1 MRFLLTIIKR
11 LLLFVSICIG
21 AMVLLEGSLRIA
33 FINRS
38 ADVPL
43 VIEKEVSDYVLRG
56 HSTVSLRP
64 GESKDGNWKV
74 NKEGFRGPE
83 LSLSDN
89 YRVMVYGDEMVH
101 TGHIAYENTIGPVL
115 SSGISKSLGKDFIKK
130 LHKTI

>member
-74 NKEGFRGPE
+74 NKEGFRGYKFNGEAFIENE
-83 LSLSDN
+83 L
-89 YRVMVYGDEMVH
+89 V
-101 TGHIAYENTIGPVL
+101 A
-115 SSGISKSLGKDFIKK
+115 SSEFSAMLVNEEKAK
-130 LHKTI
+130 